1 MEREYIEKTAITALI
16 DELSQLHS
24 LRYICDESNYY
35 IADNEEKSKDQ
46 KTWNNDTKVYKNYE
60 VNNVNVYTMD
70 NNGNNNDDDDGNNNN
85 GNNNN
90 DDIDNNYNN
99 DSDDNDFYH
108 ENVINDTINTKIN
121 YIKNNV
127 TSDTSI
133 CNVNIGFCSD
143 ANVNERLMKTPY
155 QFKLKFAQI
164 YHSYG
169 KDCNIV
175 DIAYNL
181 GFVPELDIYD
191 LKTME
196 KRELLEHTLR
206 MLYSDVV
213 NIYEYRKICDEINPN
228 SFKKWF
234 PDYPLELL
242 HWLDDDRDFI
252 YNTNGLRLLKN
263 RYLRKNEPIQYC
275 MLRIA
280 RLFLNIDDITNIS
293 SYKYH
298 YWILYYHLLS
308 CGFMQVSSILADSD
322 NADETIIKGE
332 ACRLVVATKDYGRE
346 FIKQMESIC
355 TMISLGVGVGLDVS
369 TVPLNGHTKNGHIH
383 GGLFAVTK
391 KLDSCN
397 YLSIYE
403 RKPKIALY
411 LSIHNDSI
419 YEAFNLRHPAKE
431 HVENVFFGV
440 MINDYFMKCL
450 RQKQVWYLF
459 PGNAIL
465 NGKNLSDFK
474 EDEYEIMYKRFV
486 DAKLYTK
493 VTTAEELMDRLLTSL
508 CESGSPYVIWDDI
521 LNRYSNHSHLGKI
534 KTLNL
539 CAEITNYSSPEE
551 SSSCTL
557 LSMNC
562 GMFKDFSLISEALYS
577 YLRTIDNVFD
587 KHITSYDN
595 VEECKFTYM
604 LGYMGT
610 RALND
615 FMGKDRKNR
624 EIGIN
629 PMGVYDMAIIN
640 NKNPINIVGEISEAM
655 YLGCIHASCQY
666 YKQYNVKCDRFN
678 GSHFNAGVPQWML
691 RDSTTH
697 IKWPENIY
705 QMMRNGMANSML
717 TSQAPTATTSMLCG
731 VTESVMI
738 PLNVITT
745 KESENGRNAFIAYGI
760 MHFILNRG
768 QETFLLDNEID
779 TQIAMYSKSAPF
791 IDQSQ
796 STMFSIEF
804 NKNIKQTLFDLLKK
818 TYFAELKTAIYY
830 IMPKLLNPTLSIIR
844 PTTEMHQL
852 HYQQKSNT
860 IVAADVS
867 DINMQGKA
875 FQRNTCDSCAL

>member
-1 MEREYIEKTAITALI
+1 MDRKNIETNALGALI
-16 DELSQLHS
+16 NELSTIHTY
-24 LRYICDESNYY
+24 RYICNNSNY
-35 IADNEEKSKDQ
+35 ADVFEITHADEEQSNEQ
-46 KTWNNDTKVYKNYE
+46 NTCNNDVEIYNNY
-60 VNNVNVYTMD
+60 
-70 NNGNNNDDDDGNNNN
+70 DDDTTTTVDNDGNNNKN
-85 GNNNN
+85 GN
-90 DDIDNNYNN
+90 D
-99 DSDDNDFYH
+99 DDNQK
-108 ENVINDTINTKIN
+108 NDV
-121 YIKNNV
+121 KNNV
-127 TSDTSI
+127 NSKLNDTNN
-133 CNVNIGFCSD
+133 NVILNKNYDDVDIGLCTYY
-143 ANVNERLMKTPY
+143 NVNEPSMKTPY
-155 QFKLKFAQI
+155 QLKLKFAQI
-164 YHSYG
+164 YNSCG
-169 KDCNIV
+169 GDKNCNIV

-181 GFVPELDIYD
+181 DFIQEIDVYD
-191 LKTME
+191 GKSME
-196 KRELLEHTLR
+196 KRQLLEHTIQ

-213 NIYEYRKICDEINPN
+213 DIYEYRKVCDEIDPD

-252 YNTNGLRLLKN
+252 YNSHGLRLLKN

-280 RLFLNIDDITNIS
+280 RLFVDCNDITNIS
-293 SYKYH
+293 TSEYH

-308 CGFMQVSSILADSD
+308 CGFMQVSSILADSE
-322 NADETIIKGE
+322 NADETIIRGE

-369 TVPLNGHTKNGHIH
+369 TVPLNGQKKNGHIH
-383 GGLFAVTK
+383 GGFFAVTK

-419 YEAFNLRHPAKE
+419 YEAFDLRHPAKE

-450 RQKQVWYLF
+450 RKNQPWYLF
-459 PGNAIL
+459 PGNVTL
-465 NGKNLSDFK
+465 NGQNLSDFK
-474 EDEYEIMYKRFV
+474 NEEYEIMYKRFV
-486 DAKLYTK
+486 AAKLYTK
-493 VTTAEELMDRLLTSL
+493 ATTAQELMDRLLTSL

-521 LNRYSNHSHLGKI
+521 VNRYSNHSHLGKI

-539 CAEITNYSSPEE
+539 CAEITNYSSPKE

-562 GMFKDFSLISEALYS
+562 GMFKDFPLISEAIYS
-577 YLRTIDNVFD
+577 YLQKVDTVFD
-587 KHITSYDN
+587 KHIASYDN
-595 VEECKFTYM
+595 AEECKFTYM

-640 NKNPINIVGEISEAM
+640 DKNPIDIVGEISEAM
-655 YLGCIHASCQY
+655 YLGCIRASCEYFQ
-666 YKQYNVKCDRFN
+666 QYNVKCNRFD
-678 GSHFNAGVPQWML
+678 GSHFNDGVPQWML
-691 RDSTTH
+691 RDTTTH
-697 IKWPENIY
+697 IEWPEY
-705 QMMRNGMANSML
+705 VYKMMRNGMANSML

-738 PLNVITT
+738 PLNIITS
-745 KESENGRNAFIAYGI
+745 KESENGRNALISYGI
-760 MHFILNRG
+760 MHFILNRCN
-768 QETFLLDNEID
+768 ETFILDDDID
-779 TQIAMYSKSAPF
+779 TQIAMYAKSAPF

-796 STMFSIEF
+796 STMFSIEL
-804 NKNIKQTLFDLLKK
+804 NKNTKQTLFDLLKK

-830 IMPKLLNPTLSIIR
+830 IMPKSLNPTLSIIR
-844 PTTEMHQL
+844 STTEMHQE
-852 HYQQKSNT
+852 HYKQKSNDT
-860 IVAADVS
+860 NRNVNITDDDS
-867 DINMQGKA
+867 DIETEFKA
-875 FQRNTCDSCAL
+875 CKSSNPFKRDACESCAL